1 MLFCFVLFLCVCVF
15 CFVLFFISSTPLAP
29 RQDPGGLEVESKI
42 QDIGLWTGDQA
53 GHEVGLLT
61 LRKEVCVGSSFE
73 LHSTWSKGG
82 G

>member
-1 MLFCFVLFLCVCVF
+1 MF

-42 QDIGLWTGDQA
+42 QDIELWTGDQA

-61 LRKEVCVGSSFE
+61 LRKEVWVGSSFE
-73 LHSTWSKGG
+73 LHSTWSKEEAE
-82 G
+82 